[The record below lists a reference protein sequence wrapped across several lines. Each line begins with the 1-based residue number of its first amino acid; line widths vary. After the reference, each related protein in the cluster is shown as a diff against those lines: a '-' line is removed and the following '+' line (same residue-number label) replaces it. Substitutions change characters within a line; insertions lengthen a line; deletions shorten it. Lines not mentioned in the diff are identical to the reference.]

1 MFKLFKILYFIF
13 HDFLSGL
20 VNQIQM
26 EAYPACNVKIN
37 NDIHFLNWIL
47 SNMSYSIIVDFFISL
62 YIK

>member
-37 NDIHFLNWIL
+37 NDIHFLN
-47 SNMSYSIIVDFFISL
+47 
-62 YIK
+62 